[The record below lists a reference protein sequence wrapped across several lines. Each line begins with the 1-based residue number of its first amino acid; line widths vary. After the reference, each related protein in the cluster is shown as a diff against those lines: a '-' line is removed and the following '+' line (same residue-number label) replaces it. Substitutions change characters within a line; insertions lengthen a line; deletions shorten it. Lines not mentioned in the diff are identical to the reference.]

1 MNSIVMSAPETTS
14 QVVQP
19 VFSSDA
25 GTIKVG
31 ALFAGAAAGV
41 ATLFAF

>member
-1 MNSIVMSAPETTS
+1 MSAPETS

-19 VFSSDA
+19 VFSSGA
-25 GTIKVG
+25 VTIKLG

-41 ATLFAF
+41 VALFAF